1 MDGFAKR
8 IAAGPNGVGIR
19 ERIDDC
25 SFIEAEGGSGGS
37 DPDSTIGEAGD
48 IAEIDVANSRK
59 GGCDCIGQSGEG
71 WGVERIECGPDG
83 GFGPG
88 QGNVFKLDG

>member
-37 DPDSTIGEAGD
+37 GPSGAIREAGD

-59 GGCDCIGQSGEG
+59 GGCDGIGQSGEG